1 MAVRDILQLG
11 NPILYQ
17 AARVV
22 DDPHDAGVQQT
33 IKDLSDTL
41 RAFREEHGFGRGIAA
56 PQIGSL
62 LRVIYIRM
70 PDNSFDGPLINPV
83 ITHRS
88 SESIEYWDSCF
99 SFADLLVRVRRAQ
112 SITVRYVDGDGAEQ
126 SLEAT
131 DDLSELLQH
140 EIDHLEGI
148 LATQRAVSDQ
158 ALMTR
163 VEWERQN
170 SPGH

>member
-11 NPILYQ
+11 NPMLYKS
-17 AARVV
+17 ATAV
-22 DDPHDAGVQQT
+22 DDPSDLGVQQV
-33 IKDLSDTL
+33 ISDLRDTL
-41 RAFREEHGFGRGIAA
+41 GAFREEHGFGRGIAA

-62 LRVIYIRM
+62 VRVIYIRM
-70 PDNSFDGPLINPV
+70 SDGAFDGPLINPV
-83 ITHRS
+83 ITSRS
-88 SESIEYWDSCF
+88 NETIEYWDSCF
-99 SFADLLVRVRRAQ
+99 SFADLLVRVRRAR
-112 SITVRYVDGDGAEQ
+112 SITVRYLDGGGQEQ
-126 SLEAT
+126 ILEAT

-158 ALMTR
+158 AFMTR
-163 VEWERQN
+163 AEWNRQN